1 MPFLFYPK
9 TPKIFVFLKCT
20 HKRFEMPILKL
31 GRATKEENK
40 IFMLIMNSL
49 DLSKVYGFKSLM
61 TSQHYL
67 MGPWD
72 ESSKHNYLALFPYRL
87 T

>member
-1 MPFLFYPK
+1 
-9 TPKIFVFLKCT
+9 
-20 HKRFEMPILKL
+20 L

-49 DLSKVYGFKSLM
+49 DLSKVYGFESLM

-72 ESSKHNYLALFPYRL
+72 ESPKHNYLSLFHYRL
-87 T
+87 TWIWKSMFPLPLALFSHALIKLPLKKWS